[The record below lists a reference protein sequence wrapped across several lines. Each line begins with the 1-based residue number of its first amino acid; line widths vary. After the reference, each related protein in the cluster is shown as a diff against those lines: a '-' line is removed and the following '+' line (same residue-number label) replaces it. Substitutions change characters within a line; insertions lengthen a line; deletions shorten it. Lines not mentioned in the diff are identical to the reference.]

1 MFISLIG
8 NSMKYFRIVFKNRP
22 SVTVKG
28 NTLSQAVIN
37 GCVKP
42 FLVVDVESITQI
54 N

>member
-1 MFISLIG
+1 
-8 NSMKYFRIVFKNRP
+8 MKYFRIIFKNRP

-37 GCVKP
+37 ASIKP
-42 FLVVDVESITQI
+42 FLVIDIESIAQI